1 MQCAWTSTANV
12 LRRQPWRKCST
23 QIRILTQSKNFSWT
37 RWTSGALSSSEKRDL
52 SSVADAFLAN
62 AIRDTS
68 VPPSLFTVPE
78 DLSQGEEAAKDSSI
92 NHDSPSPAKISR
104 IAAQAVRVAC
114 QGPSSSEAFL
124 ILKSLLK
131 SVAYYGKP
139 QKPGSRLPKN
149 VPIDFGMAVSPRLAT
164 HSLLHG
170 LIRRGMTKE
179 AGDIARRIVL
189 HQSQMRLSNRTLQ
202 AISTALCQTDALA
215 LRDRDFHSKVQKA
228 KSYFGDYL
236 ARPTAITESKVKLP
250 CTRVAMQLFFAAK
263 QYRKHRARQMFQ
275 QLIDACLLQ
284 GEILIVSFLLAFLV
298 KQWQTRFL
306 LADKIDDYPSPSA
319 DKNVSHAPASAFTL
333 KPEFLST
340 TLSYIIPI
348 ISGDI
353 LPNPQAIRP
362 SHEEAVQ
369 ALAIL
374 AGMLHE
380 GTLRHNH
387 IDGLVK
393 TLVLFDPSASVVVW
407 TLRKG
412 KKEKWERRRARE
424 YFDEVLDDL
433 FDQVTGSFYGMP
445 KGKSTYW
452 ANVETFNS
460 LLNYSFRR
468 KKSPAMAE
476 KVVKHMRRVGG
487 NLAPNITTYNIA
499 LKASTVLRRYDITR
513 RVIETLRERPENAGH
528 AIMYLPPER
537 PRQVHDGR
545 KLQKESTVAQASESS
560 LAATDRMVPQQLAT
574 SELLPV
580 PSKSLA
586 NPFVPEEIMER
597 LSPAVQ
603 RIFLEEFDLESL
615 SSTTRPLL
623 ADGDTLASYINYLT
637 VSGRPEAA
645 VELVL
650 TLLPE
655 LKDASYPPGTP
666 DSLRLGRRKRAFNRR
681 SAILRAVGLGPLF
694 FSAALNALA
703 KAGKTGLA
711 ERTWRLAK
719 TAEGCSWDPTYK
731 VLPWILPCAVYTLM
745 MKCYAAEARKAYHS
759 IQDPSAAATR
769 GRSDRALAGWGILAF
784 LRRRSTRQS
793 ANLLDISR
801 DMGAYILRSR
811 KLSETAYR
819 AQLISYLEA
828 GGAIPDRRT
837 VHLPVADERFYN
849 AALDLFG
856 RVPGA
861 YRSTRKRASPRR
873 LRRLERRQLDY
884 FMQRGSVRFPQDS
897 RLISLLRA
905 MREDGYETPVAYRH
919 TLVGVDLPPPTRPAS
934 HSRRKGDASRIGLA
948 RSTRLYTIKE
958 RGLPVRNA
966 YKLGRPRVS

>member
-1 MQCAWTSTANV
+1 MQCTWTSTTNV
-12 LRRQPWRKCST
+12 LRRQPWRSCST
-23 QIRILTQSKNFSWT
+23 QIRILTQCRNFSWT
-37 RWTSGALSSSEKRDL
+37 RWTSGAASSSEKRDL
-52 SSVADAFLAN
+52 SSVANAFLAN

-68 VPPSLFTVPE
+68 VPPSLFTLPE
-78 DLSQGEEAAKDSSI
+78 DLSQGEEAAKDRSL

-114 QGPSSSEAFL
+114 QGPSSREAFL
-124 ILKSLLK
+124 IVKSLRK
-131 SVAYYGKP
+131 SAGYYGKP
-139 QKPGSRLPKN
+139 QEPGSRFPKN
-149 VPIDFGMAVSPRLAT
+149 IPIDFGMAVSPRLAT

-170 LIRRGMTKE
+170 LVRRGMTKE

-189 HQSQMRLSNRTLQ
+189 HQPEMRLSCRTLR

-215 LRDRDFHSKVQKA
+215 LRDQNFRSKAQKA
-228 KSYFGDYL
+228 KSYFGGYL

-263 QYRKHRARQMFQ
+263 QYRKHRAKQMFQ

-298 KQWQTRFL
+298 KQWQARFL
-306 LADKIDDYPSPSA
+306 LTDKTDDYPSTSA
-319 DKNVSHAPASAFTL
+319 DRNAPASNFTL
-333 KPEFLST
+333 KPEFLSS

-369 ALAIL
+369 SLAIL

-433 FDQVTGSFYGMP
+433 FDQVTGNFYGMP

-528 AIMYLPPER
+528 AIMYTPSEQ
-537 PRQVHDGR
+537 PRQVCDR
-545 KLQKESTVAQASESS
+545 KLQKESTVAHASESS
-560 LAATDRMVPQQLAT
+560 LAASDRMVPQQIAT
-574 SELLPV
+574 TELLPAAL
-580 PSKSLA
+580 KSPT

-603 RIFLEEFDLESL
+603 RIFLEEFDLETL
-615 SSTTRPLL
+615 STTKRPLP

-650 TLLPE
+650 TLVPE

-666 DSLRLGRRKRAFNRR
+666 DSLRLGRGKRAFNRR
-681 SAILRAVGLGPLF
+681 SAILRAVGLGALF
-694 FSAALNALA
+694 FSAALNALV

-711 ERTWRLAK
+711 ERAWRLAK
-719 TAEGCSWDPTYK
+719 TAEGCSWNPTYR
-731 VLPWILPCAVYTLM
+731 VRPWILPCAVYTLM
-745 MKCYAAEARKAYHS
+745 MKLYAAEARKAYRS

-769 GRSDRALAGWGILAF
+769 GRSDRALVGWGILAF
-784 LRRRSTRQS
+784 LRHRSTRQS
-793 ANLLDISR
+793 ANLLEISR

-811 KLSETAYR
+811 KLSEAAYR
-819 AQLISYLEA
+819 AQLTSYLEA
-828 GGAIPDRRT
+828 GGAMPDRRT
-837 VHLPVADERFYN
+837 VQLPVADERFYN

-856 RVPGA
+856 RVPGS
-861 YRSTRKRASPRR
+861 YLPTRKRASPRR

-884 FMQRGSVRFPQDS
+884 FMQRGSVRFLQDS

-905 MREDGYETPVAYRH
+905 MREVGYEIPVAYRH
-919 TLVGVDLPPPTRPAS
+919 MLVGVDLPPPTRPAS
-934 HSRRKGDASRIGLA
+934 HSRRKGYASRIGLA

-958 RGLPVRNA
+958 RGLPVQNA
-966 YKLGRPRVS
+966 YKLGRPRAS

>member
-1 MQCAWTSTANV
+1 MQCTWTSTANV

-23 QIRILTQSKNFSWT
+23 QIRILTQSRNFSWT
-37 RWTSGALSSSEKRDL
+37 RWTSGAVSSSEKKDL
-52 SSVADAFLAN
+52 SSVADVFLAN

-68 VPPSLFTVPE
+68 IPPSLFTVPE
-78 DLSQGEEAAKDSSI
+78 DLSQGEEAAKDSSM

-104 IAAQAVRVAC
+104 ITAQAVRVAC
-114 QGPSSSEAFL
+114 QGPSTSEAFL

-131 SVAYYGKP
+131 SAAYYGKP

-149 VPIDFGMAVSPRLAT
+149 VPIDFGMVVSPRLAT

-170 LIRRGMTKE
+170 LVRRGMTKE

-189 HQSQMRLSNRTLQ
+189 HQNKIRLSNRTLR
-202 AISTALCQTDALA
+202 AISTALCETDALA
-215 LRDRDFHSKVQKA
+215 LRDLNFRSKVQKA
-228 KSYFGDYL
+228 KSYFEGYL
-236 ARPTAITESKVKLP
+236 AHPTAITESKVKLP

-263 QYRKHRARQMFQ
+263 QYRKHRAKQMFQ
-275 QLIDACLLQ
+275 QLMDACLLQ

-306 LADKIDDYPSPSA
+306 LAGEIDNHPSPSA
-319 DKNVSHAPASAFTL
+319 DKNVSHAPASFFAL
-333 KPEFLST
+333 KPEILSS

-387 IDGLVK
+387 IDDLVK
-393 TLVLFDPSASVVVW
+393 ALVLFDPSASVVVW

-433 FDQVTGSFYGMP
+433 FDQVTGDFYGMP

-452 ANVETFNS
+452 TNVGTFNS

-476 KVVKHMRRVGG
+476 KIVKHMRRVGG

-513 RVIETLRERPENAGH
+513 RVLETLRKRPENAGH
-528 AIMYLPPER
+528 AIMYKPPER
-537 PRQVHDGR
+537 PRQVHDDR
-545 KLQKESTVAQASESS
+545 KLQTESTVAQAGESS
-560 LAATDRMVPQQLAT
+560 LAATNRTEPQQLAT
-574 SELLPV
+574 SEPLPTS
-580 PSKSLA
+580 SKSLA

-597 LSPAVQ
+597 LSPAIQ

-615 SSTTRPLL
+615 SSTTRPLP
-623 ADGDTLASYINYLT
+623 ADGVTLASYINYLA

-650 TLLPE
+650 ILLPE

-719 TAEGCSWDPTYK
+719 TAEGCSWNPTYK
-731 VLPWILPCAVYTLM
+731 VLPWILPCAAYTLM

-759 IQDPSAAATR
+759 IQDPSAAAT
-769 GRSDRALAGWGILAF
+769 DRALVGWGILAF

-793 ANLLDISR
+793 ANLLEISR

-828 GGAIPDRRT
+828 GGAILDRRT
-837 VHLPVADERFYN
+837 VQLPVADERFYN

-856 RVPGA
+856 RVPGS
-861 YRSTRKRASPRR
+861 YRSTRKRASARR

-884 FMQRGSVRFPQDS
+884 FMQCGSVRFPQDS
-897 RLISLLRA
+897 RLMSLLRT
-905 MREDGYETPVAYRH
+905 MREDGYETPLAYRH
-919 TLVGVDLPPPTRPAS
+919 TLVGVDLPPSTRPAS
-934 HSRRKGDASRIGLA
+934 HSRRKGYASRIGLA
-948 RSTRLYTIKE
+948 RLTRLYTIKE

-966 YKLGRPRVS
+966 YKLGRPRTS

>member
-1 MQCAWTSTANV
+1 MQCTWTSTANV
-12 LRRQPWRKCST
+12 LRRQPWRTCST
-23 QIRILTQSKNFSWT
+23 QIRILTQCRNFSWT
-37 RWTSGALSSSEKRDL
+37 KWTSGAASCSEKRDL
-52 SSVADAFLAN
+52 SSVANAFLAN

-78 DLSQGEEAAKDSSI
+78 DLSRGEEVAKDRPV
-92 NHDSPSPAKISR
+92 NHNSLSPAKISR

-114 QGPSSSEAFL
+114 QGPSSREAFL
-124 ILKSLLK
+124 IVKSLRN
-131 SVAYYGKP
+131 SAAYYGKP
-139 QKPGSRLPKN
+139 QKPGSRFPKN

-170 LIRRGMTKE
+170 LVRRGMTKE

-189 HQSQMRLSNRTLQ
+189 HQSEMRLSNRTLR

-215 LRDRDFHSKVQKA
+215 LRDENFRSKAQRA
-228 KSYFGDYL
+228 KSYFGGYL

-263 QYRKHRARQMFQ
+263 QYRRHRAKQMFQ

-284 GEILIVSFLLAFLV
+284 GEILTVSFLLAFLV
-298 KQWQTRFL
+298 KQWQARFL
-306 LADKIDDYPSPSA
+306 LADKIEDYSSPSA
-319 DKNVSHAPASAFTL
+319 DRNASHAPASKFTL
-333 KPEFLST
+333 KPAFLSS

-362 SHEEAVQ
+362 SYEEAVQ
-369 ALAIL
+369 SLAIL

-380 GTLRHNH
+380 GTLQHNY

-393 TLVLFDPSASVVVW
+393 TLVLFDPAASVVVW

-433 FDQVTGSFYGMP
+433 FDQVTGNFYGMP

-487 NLAPNITTYNIA
+487 DLAPNITTYNIA

-513 RVIETLRERPENAGH
+513 RIIKTLRERPENAGH
-528 AIMYLPPER
+528 AIMYTPSKQ
-537 PRQVHDGR
+537 PRQVRDGR
-545 KLQKESTVAQASESS
+545 TLQKESTVAQASESS
-560 LAATDRMVPQQLAT
+560 LAATDQMVSHQIAT
-574 SELLPV
+574 TEVLPA
-580 PSKSLA
+580 PTKSLA

-603 RIFLEEFDLESL
+603 RVFLEEFDLESL
-615 SSTTRPLL
+615 SSTKRPLP

-694 FSAALNALA
+694 FNAALNALA

-711 ERTWRLAK
+711 ERAWRLAK
-719 TAEGCSWDPTYK
+719 TAEGCSWNPTYK
-731 VLPWILPCAVYTLM
+731 VRPWVLPCTVYTSM
-745 MKCYAAEARKAYHS
+745 MKCYAAEARKAYRS
-759 IQDPSAAATR
+759 IQDPSAATTR
-769 GRSDRALAGWGILAF
+769 GKSDRALVGWGILAF

-793 ANLLDISR
+793 ANLLEISR

-811 KLSETAYR
+811 ELSEAAYR

-828 GGAIPDRRT
+828 GGVMLDRRT
-837 VHLPVADERFYN
+837 VQLPVADERFYN
-849 AALDLFG
+849 SALDLFG
-856 RVPGA
+856 RVPGS
-861 YRSTRKRASPRR
+861 YLPTRKRASPRR
-873 LRRLERRQLDY
+873 LRRLERRQLEY
-884 FMQRGSVRFPQDS
+884 FMQHGSVRFPQDS
-897 RLISLLRA
+897 RLISLLCA
-905 MREDGYETPVAYRH
+905 MREVGYEIPVAYRH
-919 TLVGVDLPPPTRPAS
+919 MLVGVDLPPPTRPAS
-934 HSRRKGDASRIGLA
+934 HSRRKGYASRIGLA
-948 RSTRLYTIKE
+948 RLTRLYTIKE
-958 RGLPVRNA
+958 RGLPVQIS
-966 YKLGRPRVS
+966 YKLGRPRAS